1 MNVAALVVGVRVG
14 LGMTRRGLTRRFAFF
29 ARVTRMLALRRDAHR
44 ERDAFVI
51 ARAARA
57 AFAFALYARDC
68 AREPAPNNDETTDD
82 DDARDDDARDDDGA
96 RDDDDA
102 FNSRAVG
109 VARRR
114 RRNEGRAR
122 GTRARTRG
130 ERTRRRRARETR
142 RALARAFD
150 ARAFERLRPRRVVM
164 TLGTTATR
172 TREAYEMDLRGVAY
186 AETTTTREDEREET
200 ADAVSRRA
208 VRAFVP
214 VMATL
219 NPPQSA
225 GLRAFFFVE
234 ARATTDE
241 VEGYAPKP
249 GFAPAKRARVERR
262 RVRVVVNGDASDDRD
277 DASDDESSD
286 DLVWYQADAAVR
298 AASSSMI

>member
-1 MNVAALVVGVRVG
+1 
-14 LGMTRRGLTRRFAFF
+14 
-29 ARVTRMLALRRDAHR
+29 MLALRRDAHR

-68 AREPAPNNDETTDD
+68 AREPAPNDDETT
-82 DDARDDDARDDDGA
+82 DDDGA

-186 AETTTTREDEREET
+186 AETTTTTTTTTREDEREET

-249 GFAPAKRARVERR
+249 GFAPGKRARVERR

>member
-1 MNVAALVVGVRVG
+1 
-14 LGMTRRGLTRRFAFF
+14 
-29 ARVTRMLALRRDAHR
+29 MLALRRDAHR

-68 AREPAPNNDETTDD
+68 AREPAPCDDETTDD

-114 RRNEGRAR
+114 RRDEGRAR

>member
-1 MNVAALVVGVRVG
+1 MA
-14 LGMTRRGLTRRFAFF
+14 
-29 ARVTRMLALRRDAHR
+29 
-44 ERDAFVI
+44 
-51 ARAARA
+51 
-57 AFAFALYARDC
+57 
-68 AREPAPNNDETTDD
+68 
-82 DDARDDDARDDDGA
+82 
-96 RDDDDA
+96 
-102 FNSRAVG
+102 
-109 VARRR
+109 
-114 RRNEGRAR
+114 
-122 GTRARTRG
+122 
-130 ERTRRRRARETR
+130 
-142 RALARAFD
+142 
-150 ARAFERLRPRRVVM
+150 
-164 TLGTTATR
+164 LGTTATR

-225 GLRAFFFVE
+225 GLRAFFFVA